1 MDTFYDEEEKDNI
14 ISIKNIYGFLTLVV
28 GINGFFLFINSNDNQ
43 NR

>member
-1 MDTFYDEEEKDNI
+1 MDTFYDDEEKDNI
-14 ISIKNIYGFLTLVV
+14 ISIKNIYGFLSLVV

>member
-14 ISIKNIYGFLTLVV
+14 ISIKNIYGFLSLVV